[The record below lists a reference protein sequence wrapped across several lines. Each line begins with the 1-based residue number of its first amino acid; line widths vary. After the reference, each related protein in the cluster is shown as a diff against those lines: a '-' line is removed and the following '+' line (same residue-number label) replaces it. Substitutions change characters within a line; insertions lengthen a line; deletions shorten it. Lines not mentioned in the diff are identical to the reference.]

1 MPVRRLLPALVT
13 AGLGLNLWVVVL
25 GLPALHVEVGAAVW
39 IATLLPLFALAAGAA
54 ATVRPE
60 VLPGTGRLAPPLLV
74 LGVPALLVVPLAADR
89 TLTGVNVYGPGN
101 LVVAALALVAYGT
114 GTLLVLGR
122 PVVTPVGGKTTPIQG
137 WTLAPDAKARR
148 NGRLAMLVGAG
159 LVASSTLYAAFL
171 RPGAAAEVAA
181 SYGESATGAN
191 IAIGA
196 VALVLPIGVLLVY
209 FGPPL
214 RRPVPDDPLPPPGSR
229 LRSTLALVLVGA
241 IAAVALVLLRVGR

>member
-1 MPVRRLLPALVT
+1 LLPAVVT

-25 GLPALHVEVGAAVW
+25 GLPALHVGIGAAEW
-39 IATLLPLFALAAGAA
+39 IAAMLPLLALAAGAA

-60 VLPGTGRLAPPLLV
+60 LVPGAGRLAPPLLV
-74 LGVPALLVVPLAADR
+74 LGVPVLFVVPLAAER
-89 TLTGVNVYGPGN
+89 ALTGVNVYGPGN

-114 GTLLVLGR
+114 GTLVVLRR
-122 PVVTPVGGKTTPIQG
+122 PAVAPVGQKTTPIQG
-137 WTLAPDAKARR
+137 WTLAPDAKRR
-148 NGRLAMLVGAG
+148 RAGRLSMLAGAG
-159 LVASSTLYAAFL
+159 LVAASTLYAAFL
-171 RPGAAAEVAA
+171 RPGAAEEIAA
-181 SYGESATGAN
+181 SYGEAATGAT

-196 VALVLPIGVLLVY
+196 VALVLPIGVLFVY

-214 RRPVPDDPLPPPGSR
+214 RRPVPDDPLPPPSSR